1 MGAHRYAFTHPL
13 QACPRGFR
21 TEKTRTREGYAAGR
35 SGGDRLPAG
44 MADATP
50 IAAPDAA
57 SDASARG
64 VGLMVGCSV
73 LFAAMATFVS
83 AAHQHDPGLSTLVTS
98 AFRSGV
104 NLVALIVLARG
115 DTARLFG
122 DRRPALWGRGVL
134 GGLSLVTY
142 FTALA
147 HLGVGEA
154 AFLNQTSAVW
164 VALLAPLFL
173 RERTGPLVWLA
184 VAGSLLGVALLAA
197 PHPGE
202 GDLTL
207 GRGMG
212 LASGLCAAGAYLTVR
227 KAGATNRP
235 ITVVFYFTLIAAIGS
250 VTGAVALG
258 ETVPRDPRT
267 LALLVGAGL
276 AATFAQLIMTEAYRI
291 GRAGPVAAAG
301 AAGPLFSTILGA
313 LVLGQIP
320 DGRALAGM
328 AVLVVSGIGLP
339 LLAARR

>member
-1 MGAHRYAFTHPL
+1 
-13 QACPRGFR
+13 
-21 TEKTRTREGYAAGR
+21 
-35 SGGDRLPAG
+35 
-44 MADATP
+44 MADAP
-50 IAAPDAA
+50 PLAAP
-57 SDASARG
+57 DASARG

-83 AAHQHDPGLSTLVTS
+83 AAHHRDPTLSTLVTS

-104 NLVALIVLARG
+104 NLLALIVLARG
-115 DTARLFG
+115 DRAVLFG
-122 DRRPALWGRGVL
+122 DGRPALWARGVL

-164 VALLAPLFL
+164 VALLAPFFL

-184 VAGSLLGVALLAA
+184 VAGSLVGVALLATPRDGA
-197 PHPGE
+197 GSE
-202 GDLTL
+202 LL

-227 KAGATNRP
+227 KAGATNKP
-235 ITVVFYFTLIAAIGS
+235 ITVVFYFTLIAAAGS
-250 VTGAVALG
+250 VAAAVALR
-258 ETVPRDPRT
+258 ESVPRDPVT

-276 AATFAQLIMTEAYRI
+276 AATFAQLIMTEAYRV

-313 LVLGQIP
+313 LVLGQVP
-320 DGRALAGM
+320 DGRALVGM

-339 LLAARR
+339 FLATRR